1 MYSRVRQYLKVG
13 MVLSSVLVVG
23 CASYSPLTR
32 PVPKLSVLSPELADL
47 SERKIEKYL
56 DAEVKPEFPVVLA
69 VAKVQNPYPEYASE
83 EHQIDRY
90 AVETLRGDE
99 AEGWRNLK
107 GQRGKYYKEII
118 RRVLFINPSLLTGNP
133 TLKKLRDAAA
143 MLHAPLLLV
152 YIQQDNA
159 SDGYKNAAYTIG
171 YYSAC
176 QAALVDTRTGLI
188 LATAESELNREEKA
202 FPLTANSAKE
212 KIQRQTRSQ
221 TVAGLQKNFGRALR
235 ELEK

>member
-1 MYSRVRQYLKVG
+1 MHSGINRYFKVG
-13 MVLSSVLVVG
+13 MILSGVLVFG
-23 CASYSPLTR
+23 CASYRPLTR

-47 SERKIEKYL
+47 SEQKIEKYL
-56 DAEVKPEFPVVLA
+56 AAQVKPEFPVVVA
-69 VAKVQNPYPEYASE
+69 VAKVQNPYPEYAYE
-83 EHQIDRY
+83 EHDAGQY

-99 AEGWRNLK
+99 ADGWRNLT
-107 GQRGKYYKEII
+107 GQRGKFYKGIV

-159 SDGYKNAAYTIG
+159 SDGYKNAAYTVG

-188 LATAESELNREEKA
+188 LATAESELNREEKV
-202 FPLTANSAKE
+202 FPLSANSAKE
-212 KIQRQTRSQ
+212 RIQRQTRAQ